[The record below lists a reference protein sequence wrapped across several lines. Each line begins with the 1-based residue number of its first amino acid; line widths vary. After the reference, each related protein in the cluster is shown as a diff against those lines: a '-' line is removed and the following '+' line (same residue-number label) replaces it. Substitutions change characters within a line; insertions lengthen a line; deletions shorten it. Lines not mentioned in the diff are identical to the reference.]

1 MAITASSINASIGLP
16 PHLAPSVTS
25 GHYWV
30 AVGIVVAALGR
41 SFPDFVL
48 QSLLG
53 LPLVL
58 FVLAC
63 LFGVQ
68 GGNRLVRALALF
80 VGGFVLLHPKLGLK
94 LLHGSAAVG
103 FGVAALGLPEFYTS
117 WTVRVRRRLIAWV
130 GLRRLRSLVTSA
142 VVDRD
147 QDAQG
152 MQRRLLVW
160 DFVDDEPVVA
170 VEVVCPSTGQD
181 YLLRVPPTVRY
192 CADAVAWTF
201 EMSVGSYHPQFE
213 T

>member
-1 MAITASSINASIGLP
+1 M
-16 PHLAPSVTS
+16 TS

-30 AVGIVVAALGR
+30 AVGMVVAALGR

-53 LPLVL
+53 LPLALLVL
-58 FVLAC
+58 TC
-63 LFGVQ
+63 LFGLQ
-68 GGNRLVRALALF
+68 GGNRLGRALALL
-80 VGGFVLLHPKLGLK
+80 VAGLVMLHPKLGIK

-103 FGVAALGLPEFYTS
+103 FGVAAVCLPEFYTS
-117 WTVRVRRRLIAWV
+117 WTVRVRRRLVAWV
-130 GLRRLRSLVTSA
+130 GLKNLRSLSTAA

-160 DFVDDEPVVA
+160 DFVDDEPIVA

-181 YLLRVPPTVRY
+181 YLLRVPPTMVR

-201 EMSVGSYHPQFE
+201 EMSVGSYHPQLE

>member
-1 MAITASSINASIGLP
+1 M
-16 PHLAPSVTS
+16 
-25 GHYWV
+25 
-30 AVGIVVAALGR
+30 VVAALGR

-48 QSLLG
+48 QSLVG
-53 LPLVL
+53 LPLAL

-63 LFGVQ
+63 FFGLQ
-68 GGNRLVRALALF
+68 GGNRPGRALALLL
-80 VGGFVLLHPKLGLK
+80 GGFVLLHPILGLK
-94 LLHGSAAVG
+94 LLHGTAAVG
-103 FGVAALGLPEFYTS
+103 FGVAAVGLPEFYTN
-117 WTVRVRRRLIAWV
+117 WTVRVRRRLVAWV
-130 GLRRLRSLVTSA
+130 GLKRLRSLVTAA

-181 YLLRVPPTVRY
+181 YLLRVPPTMTH

-201 EMSVGSYHPQFE
+201 EMSVGSYHPQLE
-213 T
+213 A